1 MEKRIEL
8 GPSSRERKINT
19 FGAEQDEAFDSELE
33 TAALQFGF
41 PFLEVIEGGKAVAG
55 EIDNLEHD
63 RGILSQGK
71 EEADHKNKRRSEA
84 ARAGA
89 SRKYVWLTQR
99 SLTLLRSVSVNLAEL
114 RRALGTERR
123 DYF

>member
-19 FGAEQDEAFDSELE
+19 FGGEQDEAFDAEIE

-63 RGILSQGK
+63 RGIVSQT
-71 EEADHKNKRRSEA
+71 EEA
-84 ARAGA
+84 
-89 SRKYVWLTQR
+89 
-99 SLTLLRSVSVNLAEL
+99 
-114 RRALGTERR
+114 
-123 DYF
+123 

>member
-19 FGAEQDEAFDSELE
+19 FGGEQDEAFDAEID

-41 PFLEVIEGGKAVAG
+41 PLLEVIEGGKAVVG
-55 EIDNLEHD
+55 EVDNLEHD

-71 EEADHKNKRRSEA
+71 EEADDKNKRRSEA
-84 ARAGA
+84 AG
-89 SRKYVWLTQR
+89 T
-99 SLTLLRSVSVNLAEL
+99 
-114 RRALGTERR
+114 RRG
-123 DYF
+123 

>member
-19 FGAEQDEAFDSELE
+19 FGGEQDEAFDAEID
-33 TAALQFGF
+33 TAALQCGF
-41 PFLEVIEGGKAVAG
+41 QFLEVIERGKAVAG

-71 EEADHKNKRRSEA
+71 EEADHKNKRRSEEGG
-84 ARAGA
+84 AGV

-99 SLTLLRSVSVNLAEL
+99 PQRT
-114 RRALGTERR
+114 RR
-123 DYF
+123 DSRC